1 MSELPGRPDL
11 DQLRRQARELL
22 RAATDGEPAAL
33 ARLRAV
39 SERVTL
45 STAQLALARDYG
57 WPSWPALRA
66 EVERRRRLTDSGG
79 PSLPGSDGRVLD
91 LPDDRWSFGSGG
103 TAIETSAG
111 KLHPQTLL
119 VSAGDAV
126 LDASLMPAGNGQ
138 PGPRPRRL
146 PVPGM
151 PFARLVP
158 RGRART
164 ARLARRRRAA
174 AAVAT
179 MRALTYPDDVTIVD
193 DQGAR
198 YALRPAGM
206 SGKRRRSGEPDGP
219 VSVRLRL
226 EPVPGRQ
233 VRWLELRGQDGTAT
247 RLLPSAHAAVLVGQ
261 LAPVAANPAERELSD
276 RALWLIELQLT
287 SADLAEDVLRQRCAA
302 ALARAAEIQRS
313 GGLGPASELPDQLR
327 QLCSVLTEH
336 RPADGLPR
344 SWSGMLDA
352 AQRTDGTRRHFDI
365 RAELPPI
372 DGVAVQL
379 DSLVSLPDSWRLYLR
394 ARPGWWNK
402 SEDGRRKWNP
412 VSVHAEDDRGGA
424 YLSTFGGSTGH
435 SGHEELALRF
445 LPRLDPLARA
455 LKLTCGGAGEQVVV
469 ELGLVAAARP

>member
-22 RAATDGEPAAL
+22 RAATDGEPEAL
-33 ARLRAV
+33 ARLSAV

-45 STAQLALARDYG
+45 SAAQLAVAREYG
-57 WPSWPALRA
+57 CPSWPALRA
-66 EVERRRRLTDSGG
+66 EVERRRQLTNSGG
-79 PSLPGSDGRVLD
+79 ASLPGGDGRVLD
-91 LPDDRWSFGSGG
+91 LPEDRWSFGGA

-111 KLHPQTLL
+111 KLCPQALL
-119 VSAGDAV
+119 VSPSDAV
-126 LDASLMPAGNGQ
+126 LDASLMPAGNDQ

-146 PVPGM
+146 LVPGM

-179 MRALTYPDDVTIVD
+179 MRALTYPDDVTVVD

-198 YALRPAGM
+198 YALRPGGM
-206 SGKRRRSGEPDGP
+206 SGKRRPSGEPGGP
-219 VSVRLRL
+219 ISVRLRL
-226 EPVPGRQ
+226 EPVPERQ
-233 VRWLELRGQDGTAT
+233 VKWLELGGQDATAT

-261 LAPVAANPAERELSD
+261 LAPVVVSPAERELSD
-276 RALWLIELQLT
+276 QALWLIELQLT
-287 SADLAEDVLRQRCAA
+287 SAGLAEDFLRQRCAA
-302 ALARAAEIQRS
+302 ALARTAEIQRS
-313 GGLGPASELPDQLR
+313 GGLDRASELPDQLR
-327 QLCSVLTEH
+327 QLCGVLTEH
-336 RPADGLPR
+336 RPADGLPG

-352 AQRTDGTRRHFDI
+352 AQWTDGTRRHFDI
-365 RAELPPI
+365 RAALPPI

-379 DSLVSLPDSWRLYLR
+379 DSLVSLPDSWRLYVR

-455 LKLTCGGAGEQVVV
+455 LTLTCRGAGEQVVV
-469 ELGLVAAARP
+469 ELGLVPAATP